1 MGSTE
6 RIAVFIDGSNLYYKL
21 KSLGIKRTRSFD
33 FHGFA
38 HWLARG
44 REVVSQRYYVG
55 VVRAKEGDERGQQ
68 LRKRQ
73 QQLFSHLALPTQH
86 FEVRRGYLMENNGD
100 YHEKGVDVQL
110 AVDLLVD
117 AYENTCDTS
126 ILVSSDTDLIPAIR
140 KVRALGKN
148 VEYIGFAHQPSLGL
162 QKYVT
167 TSRLLIKEEI
177 LPFEDQSPK

>member
-1 MGSTE
+1 MSKQE
-6 RIAVFIDGSNLYYKL
+6 RIAVLIDGSNFYYKL
-21 KSLGIKRTRSFD
+21 KSLEVKNKRKFD
-33 FHGFA
+33 FRGLTA
-38 HWLARG
+38 WLARE
-44 REVVSQRYYVG
+44 RSVISQRYYVG
-55 VVRAKEGDERGQQ
+55 VIRAKEGDERGQQ

-73 QQLFSHLALPTQH
+73 QQLFSHLTSPSQH
-86 FEVRRGYLMENNGD
+86 FEVRRGYLMEHDGD

-117 AYENTCDTS
+117 AYEGTCDTF
-126 ILVSSDTDLIPAIR
+126 IIVSSDTDLIPAIR

-177 LPFEDQSPK
+177 VPFEDQPSE